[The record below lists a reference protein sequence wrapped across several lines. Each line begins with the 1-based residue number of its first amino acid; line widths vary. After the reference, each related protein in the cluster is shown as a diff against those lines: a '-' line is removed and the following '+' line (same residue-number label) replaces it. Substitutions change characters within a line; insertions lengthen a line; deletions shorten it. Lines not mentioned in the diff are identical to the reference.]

1 MTKIPNTSGNNEW
14 YTPGWVLDI
23 ARGVLGG
30 EFDLDPASSAIANQ
44 TVRAKHFF
52 TQEDDALTKAWTGE
66 RVWMNPP
73 YSAGLFPKFIERLIA
88 YHANGRI
95 VSAAVLTNNT
105 TESRAGQLLLEHSD
119 AVLFLNK
126 RIRFLGPDGKPGDS
140 PRFGQ
145 MMCFFGEGLDYSGL
159 RSYGTLMVNCT

>member
-1 MTKIPNTSGNNEW
+1 MVKIPNTSGNNEW
-14 YTPGWVLDI
+14 YTPPWVLDL

-44 TVRAKHFF
+44 TVRATRFF
-52 TQEDDALTKAWTGE
+52 TQEDDALTRAWYGD

-73 YSAGLFPKFIERLIA
+73 YSAGLFPKFANKLIFHRLNEHIE
-88 YHANGRI
+88 
-95 VSAAVLTNNT
+95 SAAVLTNNT
-105 TESRAGQLLLEHSD
+105 TESAAGQLLLGYAD

-126 RIRFLGPDGKPGDS
+126 RIRFLGPDGKPGES

-145 MMCFFGEGLDYSGL
+145 MMCFFGEDLDYSGL
-159 RSYGTLMVNCT
+159 SAHGTLMVRD